1 MNESSR
7 HAVSSGV
14 LASKVL
20 VVDDEAQAL
29 KWLARGYGNEFDV
42 LTAGSAEQAIAILDE
57 RAQEV
62 AVLLTDHRMPV
73 RHGISLLSEV
83 RERYGHI
90 SRILMSAYADKE
102 LAMDA
107 VNLGHVEAILEK
119 PLDDVQTRQVL
130 RQAIGASQ
138 ERQRNKALLDRRE
151 QTLRETLGFLAHEVG
166 TPLATVSGYLSAMQ
180 GRQREEDGGDG
191 RETRLSQRRPG
202 EIKDMLEAAQRRTEY
217 AKSLVSTFVRTAR
230 DAYQADGSASLRA
243 SDLVRS
249 VCEGYPF
256 ERDEAQW
263 VRADIVGDFT
273 LPGQRD
279 LLYLVL
285 CTLVK
290 NALLALHSAPPSA
303 PSVVVRAQGAPVE
316 GERPG
321 RSLIQ
326 VIDNGPGVEADV
338 LARLTLEPVTTRAAA
353 GGSGMGL
360 VFCRRVMQ
368 SLGGSIEVTS
378 ERGKGTKIHLY
389 FESGEGLH
397 AKEVSG

>member
-1 MNESSR
+1 MSEPTR
-7 HAVSSGV
+7 HAFSSGV

-29 KWLARGYGNEFDV
+29 KWLVRSYANEFDL
-42 LTAGSAEQAIAILDE
+42 LTAGSAEQALALLQE
-57 RAQEV
+57 RAHEV

-73 RHGISLLSEV
+73 RHGVSLLSEV

-102 LAMDA
+102 LAMAA
-107 VNLGHVEAILEK
+107 VNQGHVEAILEK
-119 PLDDVQTRQVL
+119 PLDEAQTRQVL
-130 RQAIGASQ
+130 RQALGASQ
-138 ERQRNKALLDRRE
+138 QRQRNQALLDRRE

-180 GRQREEDGGDG
+180 GRQTEEDAENA

-202 EIKDMLEAAQRRTEY
+202 EIRDMLEAAQRRTEY

-230 DAYQADGSASLRA
+230 DAYHADGSASLMA

-256 ERDEAQW
+256 EDDEAGW
-263 VRADIVGDFT
+263 VHADLASDFE

-290 NALLALHSAPPSA
+290 NALLALHSAPPSV
-303 PSVVVRAQGAPVE
+303 PSVSIRTEQITFQGETGAQ
-316 GERPG
+316 
-321 RSLIQ
+321 SLIQ
-326 VIDNGPGVEADV
+326 VVDNGPGVDPDV
-338 LARLTLEPVTTRAAA
+338 LKRLTLEPVTTRAAS

-360 VFCRRVMQ
+360 VFCRRVMN
-368 SLGGSIEVTS
+368 SLGGSIQVTS
-378 ERGKGTKIHLY
+378 VRGIGTTVSLY
-389 FESGEGLH
+389 FKSGEDSH
-397 AKEVSG
+397 AKEKSG

>member
-1 MNESSR
+1 MNEPSR
-7 HAVSSGV
+7 YAVSSGV

-29 KWLARGYGNEFDV
+29 KWLVRGYANEFDL
-42 LTAGSAEQAIAILDE
+42 LTAGSAEQALALLQE

-73 RHGISLLSEV
+73 RHGVSLLSEV

-102 LAMDA
+102 LAMAA
-107 VNLGHVEAILEK
+107 VNQGHVEAILEK
-119 PLDDVQTRQVL
+119 PLDEAQTRQVL
-130 RQAIGASQ
+130 RQALEASQ
-138 ERQRNKALLDRRE
+138 QRQRNQALLDRRE

-180 GRQREEDGGDG
+180 GRQREEDAGDG

-230 DAYQADGSASLRA
+230 DAYHADGSASLLA

-256 ERDEAQW
+256 EHDEAQW
-263 VRADIVGDFT
+263 VRADIVSDFV

-290 NALLALHSAPPSA
+290 NALLALHSAPPSQ
-303 PSVVVRAQGAPVE
+303 PSVVVRAQGAPTE
-316 GERPG
+316 GDRPA

-326 VIDNGPGVEADV
+326 VIDNGPGVDPDV
-338 LARLTLEPVTTRAAA
+338 LARLTLEPVTTRAAQ

-368 SLGGSIEVTS
+368 SLGGSIEIASAVG
-378 ERGKGTKIHLY
+378 RGTTISLC
-389 FESGEGLH
+389 FESGEDKH
-397 AKEVSG
+397 AKEMSG